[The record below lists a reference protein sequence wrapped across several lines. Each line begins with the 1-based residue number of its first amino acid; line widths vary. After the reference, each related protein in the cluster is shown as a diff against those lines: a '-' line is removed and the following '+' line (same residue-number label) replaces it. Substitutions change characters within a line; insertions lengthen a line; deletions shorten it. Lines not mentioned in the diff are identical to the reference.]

1 MKIRKLKSYFAHS
14 PMNKCKVI
22 LMLANLFI
30 GTKAYTQSLTPQVIA
45 TAGGYQTSAAG
56 SLSFTIGETNT
67 QTLSSATHMLTQGF
81 QQPYKLSLNVKAF
94 LQGYYV
100 GSGMMANVLNNQ
112 GVTTNPGNE
121 TDSITI
127 ELREAASP
135 FNLIST
141 TKQIIQINGTV
152 SYQGLATAGQSC
164 YIVIKHRN
172 SIETWSANPV
182 LLTENTIYD
191 FSTAAN
197 KAYGDNQ
204 KEVEPGMFAFFSG
217 DINQDGYIDGFDYP
231 DFDNDSQ
238 NNVSGAYA
246 TTDLN
251 GDGYVDGFDYPLF
264 DENSQNN
271 VSLITP

>member
-1 MKIRKLKSYFAHS
+1 MKNKLLKTIRLGLFSF
-14 PMNKCKVI
+14 
-22 LMLANLFI
+22 ML
-30 GTKAYTQSLTPQVIA
+30 QSTSNAQDLLPQVIA
-45 TAGGYQTSAAG
+45 TAGGYQSNAVG
-56 SLSFTIGETNT
+56 SLSLTIGETNT
-67 QTLSSATHMLTQGF
+67 QTLVSATHMLTQGF
-81 QQPYKLSLNVKAF
+81 QQPYKLTLNVKAF

-100 GSGMMANVLNNQ
+100 GSGMMVNVLNNQ

-141 TKQIIQINGTV
+141 TKQIIQTNGTV
-152 SYQGLATAGQSC
+152 SYQGLATAGISC

-182 LLTENTIYD
+182 LLTENTFYD
-191 FSTAAN
+191 FSTASN

-204 KEVEPGMFAFFSG
+204 KEVEPGVFAFFSG

-231 DFDNDSQ
+231 NFDNDSQ
-238 NNVSGAYA
+238 NNVSGVYA

>member
-1 MKIRKLKSYFAHS
+1 MQILKCNTITMKNKLLETIRLGLFSF
-14 PMNKCKVI
+14 
-22 LMLANLFI
+22 ML
-30 GTKAYTQSLTPQVIA
+30 QSSTNAQDLLPQVIA

-67 QTLSSATHMLTQGF
+67 QTLASATHMLTQGF
-81 QQPYKLSLNVKAF
+81 QQPYKLTLNVKAF